1 MAVRLQIMA
10 RRKRGR
16 PLKLEAEPQP
26 ALAASAP
33 ELAQAAIAA
42 AAAVARLQATM
53 PLAGA
58 WVGIPLG
65 AGAAMRLLQPHEMHV
80 CLHGH
85 WRCSNSSKCQETPK
99 ANALLSRTSSCKIC

>member
-1 MAVRLQIMA
+1 MQIMA

-16 PLKLEAEPQP
+16 PLKQEAEPQP

-53 PLAGA
+53 PLAGS
-58 WVGIPLG
+58 WVGCP
-65 AGAAMRLLQPHEMHV
+65 
-80 CLHGH
+80 
-85 WRCSNSSKCQETPK
+85 
-99 ANALLSRTSSCKIC
+99 